1 MASTGISDLPCT
13 AGGPS
18 ITHRAPNGQGESGVD
33 GALHVGV
40 SALLSLEID
49 AEKGLQEVNGL
60 IRETHIE
67 KRQFLTLGPSAWPG
81 PSTMRTA
88 LGGDTAEGGGI
99 RFRMGVTFAIQ

>member
-1 MASTGISDLPCT
+1 MGQAAETPMITEYYMASTGISDLPCT

-49 AEKGLQEVNGL
+49 AEKGL
-60 IRETHIE
+60 
-67 KRQFLTLGPSAWPG
+67 
-81 PSTMRTA
+81 
-88 LGGDTAEGGGI
+88 
-99 RFRMGVTFAIQ
+99 